1 MIMPRQEME
10 QLLAE
15 LRKEVAGA
23 QSLSDSQ
30 RARMEALRA
39 QLEDSLAAE
48 EVPPEAS
55 PRELVRG
62 YIDEFH
68 RSHPTLTMVLGR
80 ILDSLNKMG
89 I

>member
-1 MIMPRQEME
+1 MARQEMG

-23 QSLSDSQ
+23 TELSAAQ
-30 RARMEALRA
+30 RARMEALREQIEA
-39 QLEDSLAAE
+39 SLEAE
-48 EVPPEAS
+48 EAPPDS
-55 PRELVRG
+55 PRELVRD
-62 YIDEFH
+62 YIDEFQ
-68 RSHPTLTMVLGR
+68 RTHPTLTMTLGR

>member
-1 MIMPRQEME
+1 MARREME

-23 QSLSDSQ
+23 SELSAAQ
-30 RARMEALRA
+30 RARMDALREQIEA
-39 QLEDSLAAE
+39 SLEGEQA
-48 EVPPEAS
+48 PPDS
-55 PRELVRG
+55 PREVVRD
-62 YIDEFH
+62 YIDEFQ
-68 RSHPTLTMVLGR
+68 RTHPTLTLTLGR

>member
-1 MIMPRQEME
+1 MARQEME

-23 QSLSDSQ
+23 RELSAAQ
-30 RARMEALRA
+30 RARMDALREQIEA
-39 QLEDSLAAE
+39 SLEAE
-48 EVPPEAS
+48 EAPPES
-55 PRELVRG
+55 PREVVRD
-62 YIDEFH
+62 YIDEFQ
-68 RSHPTLTMVLGR
+68 RTHPTLTLTLGR

>member
-1 MIMPRQEME
+1 MARREME

-23 QSLSDSQ
+23 GELSAAQ
-30 RARMEALRA
+30 RARMDALREQIEA
-39 QLEDSLAAE
+39 SLETE
-48 EVPPEAS
+48 EAPPES
-55 PRELVRG
+55 PRELVRE
-62 YIDEFH
+62 YIDEFQ
-68 RSHPTLTMVLGR
+68 RTHPTLTLTLGR

>member
-1 MIMPRQEME
+1 MNMARQEME

-23 QSLSDSQ
+23 SELSAAQ
-30 RARMEALRA
+30 RARMDALREQIEA
-39 QLEDSLAAE
+39 SLEAE
-48 EVPPEAS
+48 EAPPES
-55 PRELVRG
+55 PREVVRD
-62 YIDEFH
+62 YIDEFQ
-68 RSHPTLTMVLGR
+68 RTHPTLTLTLGR